1 MKNLEDARYRDT
13 QDDLYQYRN
22 RFSLEEGMYYMDG
35 NSLGLCSIDA
45 KETLLDV
52 LDVWEKE
59 GIKIWGARSGK
70 YYQYPKFLGEKM
82 SRLIGAHSDEV
93 VAMGSIT
100 SNLHQALTT
109 FYNPSKRKYK
119 ILVDELNFPSDIYAV
134 QSVIELK
141 GHTLESALKKVKS
154 HDGKT
159 LDEDEIIAAMNEDV
173 ALVLLPSVLYRSAQV
188 LDMKK
193 LTDVAHDRGILIGWD
208 LAHGIGAIP
217 YNFKEVNPDFA
228 VWCTY
233 KYLNGGPGSTAGLY
247 INRRHFGKEVGLKG
261 WFGCKP
267 EKQFA
272 MSHTFDAAN
281 DSGAF
286 LQGTPNMLSMAPLE
300 GALDMFL
307 EVGMDRLRAKSLAL
321 TTYLADL
328 IEERLVPLGF
338 VNGTPME
345 PHRRGGHIA
354 LEHDDAYRISL
365 AMRSAGVVP
374 DFREPNIIRLA
385 PVPFYVGFEDVY
397 RVVEIIEDL
406 VKKGAYKDARSSELV
421 Y

>member
-1 MKNLEDARYRDT
+1 MRNLEEARKLDAKDA
-13 QDDLYQYRN
+13 LFQYRN
-22 RFSLEEGMYYMDG
+22 RFALEEGILYMDG

-45 KETLLDV
+45 KETLFDV

-59 GIKIWGARSGK
+59 GIKIWGAHEGK
-70 YYQYPKFLGEKM
+70 YYQYPRFLGEKM
-82 SRLIGAHSDEV
+82 SQLIGAYADEV

-109 FYNPSKRKYK
+109 FYQPNETRYK

-134 QSVIELK
+134 QSVIGLK
-141 GHTLESALKKVKS
+141 GLTLEKALKTVKS
-154 HDGKT
+154 QDGRT
-159 LDEDEIIAAMNEDV
+159 LEEDDIIEAMTDDV
-173 ALVLLPSVLYRSAQV
+173 ALVLMPSVLYRSAQV

-193 LTDVAHDRGILIGWD
+193 ITAAAHERGILIGWD
-208 LAHGIGAIP
+208 LAHGIGAIT
-217 YNFKEVNPDFA
+217 YDFKNVNPDFA

-233 KYLNGGPGSTAGLY
+233 KYLNGGPGATAGLY
-247 INRRHFGKEVGLKG
+247 INRRHFGGEVGLKG

-272 MSHTFDAAN
+272 MSHTFFAADDA
-281 DSGAF
+281 GAF

-307 EVGMDRLRAKSLAL
+307 EVGMDKLREKSLAL
-321 TTYLADL
+321 TDYLAEL

-338 VNGTPME
+338 SNGTPME

-365 AMRSAGVVP
+365 AMRTAGVVP
-374 DFREPNIIRLA
+374 DYRAPNVIRLA
-385 PVPFYVGFEDVY
+385 PVPLYVGFEDVY
-397 RVVEIIEDL
+397 RVVEIIEDI
-406 VKKGAYKDARSSELV
+406 VKKGTYKDASSDQLV